1 MGNLL
6 TKLGQIVDR
15 KETMLRR
22 IRNPRGL
29 PPNGADDATH
39 RPQILH
45 ISDLHLG
52 PVVGAQYLAHHRVG
66 ITSDRRAQRDV
77 VKVTLEALAGSGHLA
92 AMDAVVVSGDLTN
105 WNRSEGYEFF
115 GELTKILLRS
125 LDPSRILVVPGNH
138 DVDKDLEVGDP
149 ARYQEFFAATR
160 DLGLVTPL
168 IDGID
173 FEADGALTKDAE
185 RAPHLLPGKGFLILP
200 VNSSHFCWV
209 KESLDA
215 SRFRGL
221 STETAEILDE
231 ATQELR
237 TFDMP
242 RVSDPQMLA
251 LRHLLDQSG
260 TFPSGTLRLAAIH
273 HQLLPVDPREEMKP
287 FEGIT
292 NLGALREFL
301 ADIDIEVVLH
311 GHKHAAALYWDR
323 VSVSPSLQDP
333 PHNILVCAAPARF
346 EPGLPMARVLTLG
359 PSPLASEVSVDEIR
373 AGTPFGAA
381 PVRVPLA
388 LARLWEFEAGEEGDG
403 ELICAED
410 FDAVYARVRSRF
422 ETVPA
427 DGALRYLI
435 CEITRPRDLGRPPR
449 DYPEPHPGWFKD
461 LVEWWQFDEP
471 HFDKEVTFNHG
482 DRIHRRWGE
491 KTQAAAR
498 LLSKAIPNDIATTRA
513 SIFLVDPQSEGS
525 PEGPDEFPSFI
536 SVQLQLVE
544 RAGAYELDCTGS
556 FRKQEMRYWWPI
568 NVAELGRIQDEVLKQ
583 MTSAQRPLRAGRIR
597 TVTAYAIA
605 KSVIPAVAHAAIDR
619 AVDRE
624 PLELWRLAFGL
635 LVPDQVLD
643 SVELRNR
650 WEHYLEDLRPRPN
663 EGMPAL
669 SRRGL
674 KEVLD
679 FAEVDSQG
687 LGAAEILAAL
697 RELVNFYAVV
707 DPNPTDPKEILS
719 TLSERLAAFE
729 AALDRQ
735 YGPANAH

>member
-1 MGNLL
+1 
-6 TKLGQIVDR
+6 
-15 KETMLRR
+15 MLAAQTT
-22 IRNPRGL
+22 GESAL
-29 PPNGADDATH
+29 

-52 PVVGAQYLAHHRVG
+52 PVAAAQYLAHHRVG
-66 ITSDRRAQRDV
+66 VTSDRRAQRDV
-77 VKVTLEALAGSGHLA
+77 VKVTIEALASSGQLA
-92 AMDAVVVSGDLTN
+92 EMDAVVVSGDLTN
-105 WNRSEGYEFF
+105 RDQPDGYEFF
-115 GELTKILLRS
+115 GELARILLQV

-138 DVDKDLEVGDP
+138 DVDKEVEVGDP
-149 ARYQEFFAATR
+149 ARYQHFFAATR

-173 FEADGALTKDAE
+173 FNADGALTEEAAL
-185 RAPHLLPGKGFLILP
+185 APHLVAGEGFLILP
-200 VNSSHFCWV
+200 INSSHFCWV
-209 KESLDA
+209 KESVD
-215 SRFRGL
+215 SRHRSGL
-221 STETAEILDE
+221 SPETAEILDE

-260 TFPSGTLRLAAIH
+260 PFPANTLHLAAIH

-323 VSVSPSLQDP
+323 VAVSPRLQDP
-333 PHNILVCAAPARF
+333 AHNILVCAAPARF

-359 PSPLASEVSVDEIR
+359 PSPLASEVAVDEIR

-381 PVRVPLA
+381 PDRRPLA
-388 LARLWEFEAGEEGDG
+388 LARLWEFGADDEGDG
-403 ELICAED
+403 EVICAED

-427 DGALRYLI
+427 DAALRYLI

-498 LLSKAIPNDIATTRA
+498 LLSKAIPNDTATTRA
-513 SIFLVDPQSEGS
+513 SIFLVDPQLEGS
-525 PEGPDEFPSFI
+525 PEGTDEFPSFV

-544 RAGAYELDCTGS
+544 RVGAYELDCTGS
-556 FRKQEMRYWWPI
+556 FRKQEMHYWWPI
-568 NVAELGRIQDEVLKQ
+568 NVAELGRIQDEVLKL
-583 MTSAQRPLRAGRIR
+583 MTSSERPLRAGRIR

-635 LVPDQVLD
+635 LAPDQVLD
-643 SVELRNR
+643 PAALRNR
-650 WEHYLEDLRPRPN
+650 WEHYLEDLRPRTN

-669 SRRGL
+669 SSRGL
-674 KEVLD
+674 KEVLN
-679 FAEVDSQG
+679 FAEVGSRAP
-687 LGAAEILAAL
+687 GAAELLAAL
-697 RELVNFYAVV
+697 QELVNFYVVV
-707 DPNPTDPKEILS
+707 DPNPTDPTEILS
-719 TLSERLAAFE
+719 TLNERLAAFE

-735 YGPANAH
+735 YGPAKGP